1 MQNQMR
7 QEFRVAALSEPLSH
21 YTDAV
26 RFGDILYISGVAPLD
41 QAGKLVGDGDVVA
54 QARQVFEN
62 LKLILAAAGADFG
75 DILKVTVFLTDVR
88 DRVKVNP
95 VRQQYF
101 GATRPAS
108 TLIGVNE
115 LAIAGM
121 KIEIEAV
128 AGLRQA
134 RA

>member
-1 MQNQMR
+1 MQNQQR
-7 QEFRVAALSEPLSH
+7 QEFRVDALSEPLSH

-26 RFGDILYISGVAPLD
+26 RFGDLLFISGVAPLD
-41 QAGKLVGDGDVVA
+41 KAGKLVGEGDVVA

-62 LKLILAAAGADFG
+62 LTLILAAAGAGFG

-101 GATRPAS
+101 GAARPAS

-115 LAIAGM
+115 LAVPGM